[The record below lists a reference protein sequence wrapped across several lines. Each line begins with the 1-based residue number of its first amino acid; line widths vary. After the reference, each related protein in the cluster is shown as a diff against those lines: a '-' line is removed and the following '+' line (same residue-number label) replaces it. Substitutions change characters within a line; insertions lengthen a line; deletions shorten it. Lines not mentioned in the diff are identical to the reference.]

1 MHYSA
6 SMHLKQCRMARAAL
20 GWSLDD
26 LAAKANVARRS
37 VANFEGGKDR
47 SPKPVK
53 PETVE
58 ALRAALVAGGAVF
71 VDQGGR
77 VGVLIAP

>member
-1 MHYSA
+1 MHYSGA
-6 SMHLKQCRMARAAL
+6 MHLKQCRMARAAL

-26 LAAKANVARRS
+26 LAAKAGVARRS
-37 VANFEGGKDR
+37 LAGFESG
-47 SPKPVK
+47 KPVR

-58 ALRAALVAGGAVF
+58 ALRSALVTGGAVF

-77 VGVLIAP
+77 VGVLVKP